1 MSKLI
6 DNFIN
11 ESISNTTEIRGRWY
25 CAKPCGK
32 ESLKF
37 RIKNAIEVLTGKAVA
52 VHYKEDEL

>member
-37 RIKNAIEVLTGKAVA
+37 RIKNAIEVLTGKNGRR
-52 VHYKEDEL
+52 KT